1 MPGDLSTGAR
11 QKKRRLDRSAD
22 LVVAAPPEVQEI
34 LEDVTTQVPDDY
46 PEGHRAGYVAII
58 GKPNAG
64 KSTLLNG
71 ILGQKLSIVTAKA
84 QTTRHRIIGLH
95 SEDSFQIIFL
105 DTPGIL
111 REASTAEPLN
121 MLDQR
126 MMQNV
131 RQATKDADAVLAIV
145 DANDRPEAALP
156 LLQPYLR
163 KGSVPLAVV
172 LNKVDLLTSLKLRQ
186 LVEYFEEQPG
196 IDKVIPISAL
206 KGKNLKDVE
215 EWALSHL
222 PEGPALYPK
231 DSVSEHPERFFVGE
245 IVREKIFQLYREEIP
260 YCTTVQVL
268 DYKERAVG
276 KNLVQVAL
284 FVEHESQKGIVVGR
298 GGSALKAMA
307 TAARADIEAFVGRP
321 IYLEIVVKVKEKW
334 RKSEES
340 LTSLGY

>member
-1 MPGDLSTGAR
+1 MDL
-11 QKKRRLDRSAD
+11 
-22 LVVAAPPEVQEI
+22 
-34 LEDVTTQVPDDY
+34 
-46 PEGHRAGYVAII
+46 HAGFVAII

-71 ILGQKLSIVTAKA
+71 ILGQKLSIVTPKA

-95 SEDSFQIIFL
+95 SEESFQIIFL
-105 DTPGIL
+105 DTPGVL
-111 REASTAEPLN
+111 REPSIAEPLN

-145 DANDRPEAALP
+145 DGNDRAEEALP
-156 LLQPYLR
+156 LLAPYCR

-172 LNKVDLLTSLKLRQ
+172 LNKVDLLTALRLRQ
-186 LVEYFEEQPG
+186 LVEYFELQPG
-196 IDKVIPISAL
+196 IDAVIPVSAL
-206 KGKNLKDVE
+206 KGRNLKDVE
-215 EWALSHL
+215 EWAVSHL

-231 DSVSEHPERFFVGE
+231 DAVSDHPERFFVGE

-260 YCTTVQVL
+260 YCSTVQVL

-276 KNLVQVAL
+276 KDLVQVAVY
-284 FVEHESQKGIVVGR
+284 VEHESQKGIMVGR

-321 IYLEIVVKVKEKW
+321 VYLDITVKVKEKW
-334 RKSEES
+334 RKNEEA
-340 LTSLGY
+340 LTNLGY